1 MENPKREAPDPTPA
15 NGEKP
20 TLHPGGM
27 RKGIGQ
33 FAVEG
38 GFITEQQLSLALREQ
53 EKSGKP
59 LTDLLQER
67 YGVGAEAIQY
77 LLAREAGIEQ
87 VDLSKVAIEREALDK
102 VPREFAAE
110 RKLIPISLSQ
120 NRLTVAIANPFDLA
134 TLDQLQFMTRLYIN
148 ARYAPE
154 SKIIEAQE
162 RNYGAGLKPA
172 KPDAQESYSKLHAG
186 EETVGP
192 HVIRLVDAMLG
203 RAIGEEAT
211 DVHIEP
217 EEKNVKVRFRIDG
230 ILYLRPSVAKPL
242 QPAVVTRIKIMANLD
257 ISENRL
263 PQDGRIGFAWEG
275 RSYDLRVSTFPT
287 IYGEKVV
294 LRVLDKE
301 KVVVGLEKLGLAP
314 SGQAVFEKSIR
325 RPHGIILVTGP
336 TGSGKT
342 TTLYSTLAF
351 VSSAEKNIMTLEDP
365 VEYELPG
372 IQQSQ
377 INPKAGMTFASGLR
391 AILRQDPDIIFVGEM
406 RDPETVEVAIRAAL
420 TGHLVFSTLHTNDA
434 VGAIARLLNMDVNP
448 SLMASTFVVIVGQR
462 LVRKIC
468 PQCKEAAV
476 PEESLLRVAGLSG
489 AGNRDVVAF
498 YRGAGCSNCL
508 ETGYRGRIGIF
519 EILAVTPSIVQLIS
533 QRGSGQDLLRTAR
546 EEGMTTMMEDG
557 LDKVKRGLT
566 TLDEVIRVAYQA

>member
-1 MENPKREAPDPTPA
+1 MENLKREASEATPA
-15 NGEKP
+15 SAEKSA
-20 TLHPGGM
+20 LQPGGM

-38 GFITEQQLSLALREQ
+38 GFITEQQLFLALREQ
-53 EKSGKP
+53 EKTGKP

-67 YGVGAEAIQY
+67 YGVAAETVQY
-77 LLAREAGIEQ
+77 LLVREAGIDQ
-87 VDLSKVAIEREALDK
+87 VDLSKVTIEREAIDK
-102 VPREFAAE
+102 VAREFAAE

-154 SKIIEAQE
+154 SKIMEAQA
-162 RNYGAGLKPA
+162 RHYGVGLKPA
-172 KPDAQESYSKLHAG
+172 KPEEPETYAKLHAG

-230 ILYLRPSVAKPL
+230 ILHLRPSVAKPL
-242 QPAVVTRIKIMANLD
+242 QPAVVTRIKIMANMD

-263 PQDGRIGFAWEG
+263 PQDGRIGFAWDG

-287 IYGEKVV
+287 INGEKVV

-301 KVVVGLEKLGLAP
+301 KVVVGLEKLGFSPA
-314 SGQAVFEKSIR
+314 GEAVFAKSVR

-365 VEYELPG
+365 VEYELPN

-406 RDPETVEVAIRAAL
+406 RDAETVDVAIRAAL

-434 VGAIARLLNMDVNP
+434 VGAVARLLNMDVNP
-448 SLMASTFVVIVGQR
+448 SLMASTFIAIVGQR

-476 PEESLLRVAGLSG
+476 PEEALVQLAGLTG
-489 AGNRDVVAF
+489 ADNAAAGF

-519 EILAVTPSIVQLIS
+519 EIMAVTPAIVRMIS
-533 QRGSGQDLLRTAR
+533 QRSSTQDQIGRAH
-546 EEGMTTMMEDG
+546 
-557 LDKVKRGLT
+557 V
-566 TLDEVIRVAYQA
+566 